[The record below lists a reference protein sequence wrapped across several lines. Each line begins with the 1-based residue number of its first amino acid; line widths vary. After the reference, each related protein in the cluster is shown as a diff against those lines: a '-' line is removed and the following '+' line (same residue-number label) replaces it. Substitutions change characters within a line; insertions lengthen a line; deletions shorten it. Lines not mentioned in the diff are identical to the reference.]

1 MLGNDCKHQN
11 KNISKFNPTLL
22 YVQFNVQYSKKLV
35 PGLKSEKGVG
45 GTTRQEGA
53 AHGQGA
59 ATNSNS
65 MLTGPTGSGRYS
77 SHKNSINPA
86 NGISIGSH

>member
-22 YVQFNVQYSKKLV
+22 YVQFNVQYSEKLV

-45 GTTRQEGA
+45 EPPDRRVQFMVREPLPI
-53 AHGQGA
+53 
-59 ATNSNS
+59 ATQC
-65 MLTGPTGSGRYS
+65 
-77 SHKNSINPA
+77 
-86 NGISIGSH
+86 